1 MIHVVVRC
9 LPALVLAAV
18 LSACSATPPYEDPDN
33 PTPLAQERAEQ
44 VSRTELDPQR
54 AALEIAG
61 QTGRTQT
68 DRPRILAMGDSMMA
82 WHGSIG
88 KSIPDV
94 IAETLDADVASH
106 AVSGAKVIYRLPLTG
121 AMGMNIGKQFRE
133 GDWDWVVMNGGGNDL
148 WLGCGC
154 MACDRK
160 LDRLI
165 SKDGGTGAIP
175 EMVARARASNAR
187 VVYLGYLRSPGVGS
201 PIEYCKDEGDELDA
215 RLARM
220 AEAME
225 GVYFLPMSDLVPFGD
240 RSYHALDMIHPSI
253 KASREIGQRVAALM
267 TELDS

>member
-1 MIHVVVRC
+1 MIHAVTRC
-9 LPALVLAAV
+9 LPALVLAAA

-33 PTPLAQERAEQ
+33 PTPVAQERADQ
-44 VSRTELDPQR
+44 VSRTELAPQTAIMDIADR
-54 AALEIAG
+54 AAG
-61 QTGRTQT
+61 DQG

-82 WHGSIG
+82 WHGAIG

-94 IAETLDADVASH
+94 IAETLDAEVASH
-106 AVSGAKVIYRLPLTG
+106 AVSGARVIYRLPLTG
-121 AMGMNIGKQFRE
+121 AMGMNIGKQFRD
-133 GDWDWVVMNGGGNDL
+133 GGWDWVVMNGGGNDL

-154 MACDRK
+154 MLCDRK
-160 LDRLI
+160 MDRLI
-165 SKDGGTGAIP
+165 SKDGATGAIP

-187 VVYLGYLRSPGVGS
+187 VIYLGYLRSPGVGS

-220 AEAME
+220 AEAMD